1 MIKLLGGCILFHGF
15 YVEWMRGTYFKSRME
30 IIVHESTS
38 RPNQQIIK
46 KIEINATFI
55 SPWPIHLI
63 SNE

>member
-46 KIEINATFI
+46 K
-55 SPWPIHLI
+55 
-63 SNE
+63 